1 MTFSDAGFVFLPC
14 GVEDVVTTVFDGPV
28 FPVEFENALCIGVL
42 GAEVCDAVD
51 EFFGA
56 FSGLDGGAGSVDA
69 ESLPDM
75 GELDFVPD
83 VVIEF
88 CRGPDCAALF
98 SSVIGFGVGFA
109 PVGGLAI
116 SEEEFDG
123 VPECGLVALGDH
135 HVVSVMVVEE
145 ACELSLCEQ
154 GIDGDCGARQGILE
168 GFEQGDDDADFV
180 GSLDVIAVI
189 VLQNCFF

>member
-28 FPVEFENALCIGVL
+28 FPVEFENAFCIGVL
-42 GAEVCDAVD
+42 GAEACDAVD

-88 CRGPDCAALF
+88 CRGPDCAALLLCNI
-98 SSVIGFGVGFA
+98 STVRANENAGLPGQGV
-109 PVGGLAI
+109 
-116 SEEEFDG
+116 
-123 VPECGLVALGDH
+123 
-135 HVVSVMVVEE
+135 
-145 ACELSLCEQ
+145 Q
-154 GIDGDCGARQGILE
+154 CGAPCR
-168 GFEQGDDDADFV
+168 
-180 GSLDVIAVI
+180 
-189 VLQNCFF
+189 